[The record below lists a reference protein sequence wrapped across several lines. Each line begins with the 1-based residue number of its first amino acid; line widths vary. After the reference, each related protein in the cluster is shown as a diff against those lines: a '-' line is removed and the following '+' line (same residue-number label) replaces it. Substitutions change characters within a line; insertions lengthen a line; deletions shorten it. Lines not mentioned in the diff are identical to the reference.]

1 MPILL
6 PGEFS
11 ENIRIYVVEA
21 KERKQ
26 PLSSEINAF
35 QEKTVVLGKFT
46 VSRSNFRTTEYSICM
61 FVELIIVMWL
71 QCDDTLLFTL

>member
-21 KERKQ
+21 KERKR

-35 QEKTVVLGKFT
+35 QEKTISRVGKIHCEQKQLPVYRILNLHVCRVNNSDVVA
-46 VSRSNFRTTEYSICM
+46 V
-61 FVELIIVMWL
+61 
-71 QCDDTLLFTL
+71 